1 MTCCICERPDSICFV
16 LVRFK
21 CFRSQHV
28 FYAELIIAIFVLFVS
43 LLCDSNV
50 MDAQHVCQFTFRCWN
65 FTRHGRV
72 VAWMDWWWFADSKVK
87 IQDEGARTTKPRSRL
102 WCGVTEACYCEKACV
117 CACFVVTGIFYIHI
131 SEIGVLVEFEV
142 KSEFERL
149 RSLQG
154 NATFS
159 FYNNS

>member
-1 MTCCICERPDSICFV
+1 MSWMRN
-16 LVRFK
+16 
-21 CFRSQHV
+21 
-28 FYAELIIAIFVLFVS
+28 IFVNSPSGVGIS
-43 LLCDSNV
+43 PGMVEWWHGWIGGGSRT
-50 MDAQHVCQFTFRCWN
+50 ARSKSR
-65 FTRHGRV
+65 TRVRGQQ
-72 VAWMDWWWFADSKVK
+72 S
-87 IQDEGARTTKPRSRL
+87 QDPG
-102 WCGVTEACYCEKACV
+102 CGVTEVCYCEKTCV

>member
-1 MTCCICERPDSICFV
+1 MSWMRN
-16 LVRFK
+16 
-21 CFRSQHV
+21 
-28 FYAELIIAIFVLFVS
+28 IFVNSTSGVGIS
-43 LLCDSNV
+43 PGMV
-50 MDAQHVCQFTFRCWN
+50 EWW
-65 FTRHGRV
+65 HG
-72 VAWMDWWWFADSKVK
+72 WIGGGS
-87 IQDEGARTTKPRSRL
+87 RTARSRSRTRVRGQQSQDPG
-102 WCGVTEACYCEKACV
+102 CGVTEVCYCEKACV

>member
-1 MTCCICERPDSICFV
+1 MRGQQ
-16 LVRFK
+16 
-21 CFRSQHV
+21 SQ
-28 FYAELIIAIFVLFVS
+28 
-43 LLCDSNV
+43 DP
-50 MDAQHVCQFTFRCWN
+50 
-65 FTRHGRV
+65 G
-72 VAWMDWWWFADSKVK
+72 
-87 IQDEGARTTKPRSRL
+87 
-102 WCGVTEACYCEKACV
+102 CGVTEVCYCEKACV

-154 NATFS
+154 HATFF